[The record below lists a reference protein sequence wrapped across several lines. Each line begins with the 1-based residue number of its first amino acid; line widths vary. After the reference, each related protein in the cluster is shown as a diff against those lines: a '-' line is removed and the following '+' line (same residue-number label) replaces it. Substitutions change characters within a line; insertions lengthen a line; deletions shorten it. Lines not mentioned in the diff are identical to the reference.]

1 MSKWLHKAN
10 GSECRLIWT
19 KDTKGIDNW
28 RNIDSREL
36 NGAGSD
42 NGPMDLVLAE
52 ENDPLLS
59 MEGKKRQR
67 VVGDTIIS
75 SGNNIEGGLHD
86 IIASSA
92 GWSNQMQ

>member
-1 MSKWLHKAN
+1 
-10 GSECRLIWT
+10 
-19 KDTKGIDNW
+19 
-28 RNIDSREL
+28 
-36 NGAGSD
+36 
-42 NGPMDLVLAE
+42 MDMVLAE

-92 GWSNQMQ
+92 GIGLLGFNTVENSLLSFEDGEGSEEFPWLVFKALSFYRFGYTE